1 VDDLTRVLTKRRKAM
16 QTLSHLI
23 RCARLGGRWATCH
36 IAQVR
41 SASSRVIHRLGRWA
55 DAVEPCRLPAPV
67 PLPVRVPRLGAVA
80 LLPALLL
87 AMLAA
92 SPALASRTS
101 GFEAT
106 ADGRLV
112 DVQVQVDGST
122 APLYFPSD
130 GSDRRYFQAFRGRHY
145 ALAITNKTGR
155 RIGVLIAVD
164 GLNVVN
170 GQRSRLAADEAMYV
184 LDPWERTVIRGWRS
198 SLQDVRQF
206 VFVDE
211 ERSYAE
217 RTGQANGD
225 LGWVRVLAFNERGQR
240 WFDYAPGRV
249 NERERGQSEDEV
261 RPFGAR
267 EGKDEN
273 APQAQRRDEAGAAP
287 EVQGQEGDLVT
298 PRKSAGSTK
307 LLYGNDAAPAPQ
319 SVPGTGWG
327 EKRWDPVRRV
337 WFVPE
342 PFPTDQLVLRYEY
355 ASGLRALGIT
365 PRGTRDRLWEREH
378 GELGFAQPPRW

>member
-1 VDDLTRVLTKRRKAM
+1 M
-16 QTLSHLI
+16 QTLLNLI
-23 RCARLGGRWATCH
+23 TCARLGGRWATCR
-36 IAQVR
+36 IARVR
-41 SASSRVIHRLGRWA
+41 SASSRVIHRLTRWT
-55 DAVEPCRLPAPV
+55 DSVEPCRLPAPV
-67 PLPVRVPRLGAVA
+67 PLPVRPPRLRAFVV
-80 LLPALLL
+80 LPAL
-87 AMLAA
+87 MLAVLSA
-92 SPALASRTS
+92 SPALASRSS
-101 GFEAT
+101 GFEIT

-112 DVQVQVDGST
+112 DVQVQVDGRT
-122 APLYFPSD
+122 APLYFPTD

-145 ALAITNKTGR
+145 ALAITNNTGR

-184 LDPWERTVIRGWRS
+184 LDPWEHTVIRGWRS

-225 LGWVRVLAFNERGQR
+225 LGWVRVLAFNERGRR
-240 WFDYAPGRV
+240 WFDYSPGRV
-249 NERERGQSEDEV
+249 NERERGRSEDEV

-267 EGKDEN
+267 EEKGGD

-287 EVQGQEGDLVT
+287 EAQSQEGDVVG

-307 LLYGNDAAPAPQ
+307 SLYNEAPAPQ
-319 SVPGTGWG
+319 SAVPGTGWG

-342 PFPTDQLVLRYEY
+342 PYATDQLVLRYEY
-355 ASGLRALGIT
+355 ASGLRALGII
-365 PRGTRDRLWEREH
+365 PRNFRDRLWERER
-378 GELGFAQPPRW
+378 GQLGFAQPPRW

>member
-1 VDDLTRVLTKRRKAM
+1 M
-16 QTLSHLI
+16 QTLSTLI
-23 RCARLGGRWATCH
+23 TCARLSGRWATCR
-36 IAQVR
+36 IAQLR
-41 SASSRVIHRLGRWA
+41 SASSRVIHRLARST
-55 DAVEPCRLPAPV
+55 DSVDPCRLPALV
-67 PLPVRVPRLGAVA
+67 PLPVRPPRLRA
-80 LLPALLL
+80 LVVLPALMLTV
-87 AMLAA
+87 LAA
-92 SPALASRTS
+92 SPALAARGS
-101 GFEAT
+101 GFEIT

-112 DVQVQVDGST
+112 DVQVQVDGRT
-122 APLYFPSD
+122 APLYFPTD

-145 ALAITNKTGR
+145 ALVVTNNSGR

-225 LGWVRVLAFNERGQR
+225 LGWVRVLAFNERGRR
-240 WFDYAPGRV
+240 WFDYSPGRL
-249 NERERGQSEDEV
+249 NDREHGHSEDEV
-261 RPFGAR
+261 RPYGAR
-267 EGKDEN
+267 EER
-273 APQAQRRDEAGAAP
+273 APAGGGSGDAPLDTRRDGAGAAP
-287 EVQGQEGDLVT
+287 EAQGQEGDAT
-298 PRKSAGSTK
+298 GPRKSMGSTK
-307 LLYGNDAAPAPQ
+307 SLYGNDAAPAPQ

-327 EKRWDPVRRV
+327 EKRRDPVRRV

-342 PFPTDQLVLRYEY
+342 SYATDQIVLRYEY
-355 ASGLRALGIT
+355 ASGLRALGIF
-365 PRGTRDRLWEREH
+365 PRGFRDRLWEREH
-378 GELGFAQPPRW
+378 GQLGFAQPPRW